1 MLCMSAEA
9 ALTFVISQ
17 VICTRRL
24 QRCNMLP
31 KVRFCPSPTLL
42 CVQAFTYAYGTPA
55 YMYILILR
63 LWQGFVIFSFLIFF
77 LVFAFSARSI
87 FRQSP
92 SDLICLLQVFVD
104 VDVILGL
111 LLVLVVIFV
120 VLVSSSCS
128 SSRSSGVF
136 FSFSFFW
143 VLLLVV
149 IYDDNRMGGV
159 FDLRHHQ
166 HVILVIMFF
175 RVFLYLHILF
185 LGPPGW
191 LSDVH
196 TTVCVANMCL
206 WAQ

>member
-42 CVQAFTYAYGTPA
+42 CVQAFAYAYGTPA

-159 FDLRHHQ
+159 FDFFIIINMSSWSSRSSASSSTCTSCSLVLLRCPHY
-166 HVILVIMFF
+166 
-175 RVFLYLHILF
+175 R
-185 LGPPGW
+185 
-191 LSDVH
+191 
-196 TTVCVANMCL
+196 MCG
-206 WAQ
+206 

>member
-42 CVQAFTYAYGTPA
+42 CVQAFAYAYGTPA

-120 VLVSSSCS
+120 FCGFFVLLV
-128 SSRSSGVF
+128 
-136 FSFSFFW
+136 FSFFW
-143 VLLLVV
+143 GLLLVLV
-149 IYDDNRMGGV
+149 LLGSPSRCH
-159 FDLRHHQ
+159 LR
-166 HVILVIMFF
+166 
-175 RVFLYLHILF
+175 
-185 LGPPGW
+185 
-191 LSDVH
+191 
-196 TTVCVANMCL
+196 
-206 WAQ
+206 